1 MPTFALAIS
10 LLASFSQGNLTFRR
24 RGGLCPSRPQTLNH
38 ADDPLEVV
46 MASAQPKPDFK
57 RERRAASSPPAAATK
72 EAGGGLPPSP
82 PSAPTAPPPSPRRA
96 RGGRGGPS
104 ATPPPRTCRAP

>member
-24 RGGLCPSRPQTLNH
+24 SGGLCPSRPQTLNH
-38 ADDPLEVV
+38 ADDPLEDL

-57 RERRAASSPPAAATK
+57 RERRAAA
-72 EAGGGLPPSP
+72 SP
-82 PSAPTAPPPSPRRA
+82 PSAATMEGAGGSPPRAVCGPSAPPPPPAA
-96 RGGRGGPS
+96 RGG
-104 ATPPPRTCRAP
+104 PRPRPLSGDRWAG